1 MTLIKR
7 KTGNDL
13 RVDLKHLT
21 ISYNDNGPEDAG
33 VIIFIHGFPLNKS
46 MWNKQAEVFKE
57 TCRVIAYDIR
67 GHGHSDEGE
76 EDFSIEFFVNDL
88 IAFMDALEIDK
99 ATLCGLSMGGYIAL
113 NAVEN
118 YPERFDALILCDTQC
133 TEDSI
138 EAKEKRLATIESIKK
153 DGVEKYADASLK
165 KLFAPISFAGKK
177 AEVAAVRE
185 MIINTSE
192 KTLSN
197 TLLALAG
204 RKESCSKLSEIK
216 IPVLIIVGK
225 EDQITPPEVSRTMNN
240 EIHNAELYILEHA
253 GHLSNMESPFEFNK
267 QVKIFIT
274 VNKLV

>member
-1 MTLIKR
+1 MNLIKR

-13 RVDLKHLT
+13 RADLKHLT
-21 ISYNDNGPEDAG
+21 VSYNDNGPEDAG

-46 MWNKQAEVFKE
+46 MWNKQVEAFKD

-67 GHGHSDEGE
+67 GHGDSDEGK
-76 EDFSIEFFVNDL
+76 EDFSIELFVNDL
-88 IAFMDALEIDK
+88 IAFMDALEITK
-99 ATLCGLSMGGYIAL
+99 AALCGLSMGGYIAL

-177 AEVAAVRE
+177 VEVAAVRE

-216 IPVLIIVGK
+216 IPVLILVGK
-225 EDQITPPEVSRTMNN
+225 EDQITPPEVSRMMNN
-240 EIHNAELYILEHA
+240 EIPDAELYILEHA

-274 VNKLV
+274 VNKLI